1 MLEKMADATLQKSGL
16 AADGGDVV
24 WEVTVVLAMTGNAEC
39 LPSSGGN
46 AGWAEQQIMTVLNDT
61 LQNFTRRYVPITD
74 S

>member
-1 MLEKMADATLQKSGL
+1 MADATLQKSLGLGL

-46 AGWAEQQIMTVLNDT
+46 AGWAEQEDDCNGLNDT